1 MCSEVK
7 LSEVKLSEV
16 KGSEVVILGEM
27 CVLLIY
33 IHVAVC
39 RFCAVRYLIIT
50 RFCLLFSN
58 YSA

>member
-1 MCSEVK
+1 MC
-7 LSEVKLSEV
+7 SEVKLSEV

-39 RFCAVRYLIIT
+39 RFCAVRYLVIT